1 MMHVTQSAT
10 VGREEFIFET
20 GKIAKQAHGSVTV
33 RVGDTLV
40 LVTACRSPE
49 PRSGVDFLP
58 LSCDYIE
65 KGYAAGRIPGS
76 YFRREARPSTP
87 EILTARLTDRPIRP
101 LFPDGYHYELQ
112 VISQVYSADNST
124 DPSILSING
133 ASAALMISDI
143 PFAGP
148 VAAVRVGMNDGA
160 FIANPNAEEMEGN
173 DLDLV
178 VAVGPEGILMVEG
191 DANFLSEAQIVD
203 ALIFAEEAC
212 KPLMAA
218 QMELQKQVGKPKH
231 SFEPP
236 KVDEELYNKIKA
248 SVEGSLN
255 DAIRIKE
262 KLSRYETLDTIKA
275 AVVAELGGEEGELA
289 GKVSAYFGSIKKKA
303 VRTMMISEKSRIDGR
318 DYTTVRPIDTE
329 TAILPRAHGSSLFTR
344 GETQALASVTL
355 GTAYDEQKL
364 ETLSGT
370 VQRRFMLHYNFLP
383 FCVGEARFLRG
394 TSRRELGHGMLAE
407 RGLQRAI
414 QMDDFPYTV
423 RVVSE
428 IMESNG
434 SSSMATVCSG
444 SMALMSAGVPLSGA
458 VGGVAMGLI
467 KEGDDI
473 VILTDI
479 LGDEDHL
486 GDMDFKVIGSADGI
500 SGLQMDCKIDCLDRA
515 TMIAALEQAR
525 EARLHIIAEMN
536 KTIEVS
542 ADDISEYAPRVY
554 MFLINPDRIRDLIG
568 PGGKHIR
575 QIQADTDTKI
585 EVDDDG
591 TVRVSAVDAPTAHE
605 AIAMV
610 KNYTQEP
617 EVGETYM
624 GKVVKVVDFGAFV
637 NIMPGTDG
645 LVHISELAH
654 RRVGKVEDVL
664 REGDEVYVKCIGMER
679 GKVKLSR
686 KAALSEEDAAAEA
699 EAAAAQQP
707 SN

>member
-1 MMHVTQSAT
+1 MHVTQTAK

-33 RVGDTLV
+33 RVGDTFV
-40 LVTACRSPE
+40 LVTACRSSA
-49 PRSGVDFLP
+49 PRAGADFLP

-101 LFPDGYHYELQ
+101 LFPEGYYYELQ
-112 VISQVYSADNST
+112 VISQVYSADNIN
-124 DPSILSING
+124 DPSILSLNG

-148 VAAVRVGMNDGA
+148 VAAVRVGMNDGE
-160 FIANPNAEEMEGN
+160 FVANPTFEEMEGN

-218 QMELQKQVGKPKH
+218 QVELQKQVGKEKH
-231 SFEPP
+231 HFEPP
-236 KVDEELYNKIKA
+236 QVDEELYNKVKA
-248 SVEGSLN
+248 LVEAPLN
-255 DAIRIKE
+255 DAIRIDE
-262 KLSRYETLDTIKA
+262 KMLRYGTMDEIKGNA
-275 AVVAELGGEEGELA
+275 VAELGGEDGERA
-289 GKVSAYFGSIKKKA
+289 GEVSSCFGSIKKKA
-303 VRTMMISEKSRIDGR
+303 VRSMMISEKTRIDGR
-318 DYTTVRPIDTE
+318 DFVTVRPIATE
-329 TAILPRAHGSSLFTR
+329 TAVLPRAHGSSLFTR

-407 RGLQRAI
+407 RGLSRAI
-414 QMDDFPYTV
+414 QMNDFPYTI

-444 SMALMSAGVPLSGA
+444 SMALMSAGVPLTA
-458 VGGVAMGLI
+458 PVGGVAMGLI
-467 KEGDDI
+467 KEGDDL
-473 VILTDI
+473 VVLTDI

-486 GDMDFKVIGSADGI
+486 GDMDFKVIGSPDGI
-500 SGLQMDCKIDCLDRA
+500 SGLQMDCKINGLDRA
-515 TMIAALEQAR
+515 TLVEALEQAR
-525 EARLHIIAEMN
+525 QARLHILDEMA
-536 KTIEVS
+536 KTIENS

-554 MFLINPDRIRDLIG
+554 TLLINPDRIRDLIG

-591 TVRVSAVDAPTAHE
+591 TVRVSAVDSVTAHE

-654 RRVGKVEDVL
+654 RRVAKVEDVL

-699 EAAAAQQP
+699 EAAAAAQQP

>member
-1 MMHVTQSAT
+1 
-10 VGREEFIFET
+10 
-20 GKIAKQAHGSVTV
+20 
-33 RVGDTLV
+33 
-40 LVTACRSPE
+40 
-49 PRSGVDFLP
+49 
-58 LSCDYIE
+58 
-65 KGYAAGRIPGS
+65 
-76 YFRREARPSTP
+76 
-87 EILTARLTDRPIRP
+87 
-101 LFPDGYHYELQ
+101 
-112 VISQVYSADNST
+112 
-124 DPSILSING
+124 
-133 ASAALMISDI
+133 
-143 PFAGP
+143 
-148 VAAVRVGMNDGA
+148 
-160 FIANPNAEEMEGN
+160 
-173 DLDLV
+173 LV

-218 QMELQKQVGKPKH
+218 QMELQKQVGKTKH

-236 KVDEELYNKIKA
+236 QVDEELYNKIKA

-444 SMALMSAGVPLSGA
+444 S
-458 VGGVAMGLI
+458 
-467 KEGDDI
+467 K
-473 VILTDI
+473 
-479 LGDEDHL
+479 
-486 GDMDFKVIGSADGI
+486 
-500 SGLQMDCKIDCLDRA
+500 
-515 TMIAALEQAR
+515 
-525 EARLHIIAEMN
+525 
-536 KTIEVS
+536 
-542 ADDISEYAPRVY
+542 
-554 MFLINPDRIRDLIG
+554 
-568 PGGKHIR
+568 
-575 QIQADTDTKI
+575 
-585 EVDDDG
+585 
-591 TVRVSAVDAPTAHE
+591 
-605 AIAMV
+605 
-610 KNYTQEP
+610 
-617 EVGETYM
+617 
-624 GKVVKVVDFGAFV
+624 
-637 NIMPGTDG
+637 
-645 LVHISELAH
+645 
-654 RRVGKVEDVL
+654 
-664 REGDEVYVKCIGMER
+664 
-679 GKVKLSR
+679 
-686 KAALSEEDAAAEA
+686 
-699 EAAAAQQP
+699 
-707 SN
+707 

>member
-554 MFLINPDRIRDLIG
+554 TLLINPDRIRDLIG

>member
-1 MMHVTQSAT
+1 
-10 VGREEFIFET
+10 
-20 GKIAKQAHGSVTV
+20 
-33 RVGDTLV
+33 
-40 LVTACRSPE
+40 
-49 PRSGVDFLP
+49 VDFLP

-275 AVVAELGGEEGELA
+275 AAVAELGGEDGELA

-554 MFLINPDRIRDLIG
+554 TLLINPDRIRDLIG

>member
-1 MMHVTQSAT
+1 
-10 VGREEFIFET
+10 
-20 GKIAKQAHGSVTV
+20 
-33 RVGDTLV
+33 
-40 LVTACRSPE
+40 
-49 PRSGVDFLP
+49 VDFLP

-212 KPLMAA
+212 KPLMDA
-218 QMELQKQVGKPKH
+218 QMELQKQVGKTKH

-236 KVDEELYNKIKA
+236 QVDEELYNKIKA

-554 MFLINPDRIRDLIG
+554 TLLINPDRIRDLIG

>member
-1 MMHVTQSAT
+1 MHVTQTAT
-10 VGREEFIFET
+10 VGREEFVFET

-33 RVGDTLV
+33 RVGDTFV

-49 PRSGVDFLP
+49 PRAGVDFLP

-112 VISQVYSADNST
+112 VISQVYSADNIN

-148 VAAVRVGMNDGA
+148 VAAVRVGMNDGE
-160 FIANPNAEEMEGN
+160 FVANPTFEEMEGN

-191 DANFLSEAQIVD
+191 DANFLTEAQIVD

-218 QMELQKQVGKPKH
+218 QIELQKQAGKEKH

-236 KVDEELYNKIKA
+236 QVDEDLYNKVKA
-248 SVEGSLN
+248 LVEAPLN

-262 KLSRYETLDTIKA
+262 KMLRYSTMDEIKSNA
-275 AVVAELGGEEGELA
+275 VAELGGEEGELA
-289 GKVSAYFGSIKKKA
+289 GKVSSYFGSVKKKA
-303 VRTMMISEKSRIDGR
+303 VRSMMISEKTRIDGR
-318 DYTTVRPIDTE
+318 DFVTVRPIDTE
-329 TAILPRAHGSSLFTR
+329 TAVLPRAHGSSLFTR
-344 GETQALASVTL
+344 GETQAMASVTL

-364 ETLSGT
+364 ETLAGT

-407 RGLQRAI
+407 RGLARAI
-414 QMDDFPYTV
+414 QMDEFPYTV

-444 SMALMSAGVPLSGA
+444 SMALMSAGVPLSA
-458 VGGVAMGLI
+458 PVGGVAMGLI

-473 VILTDI
+473 VVLTDI

-486 GDMDFKVIGSADGI
+486 GDMDFKVIGSPDGI
-500 SGLQMDCKIDCLDRA
+500 SGLQMDCKIDGLDRA
-515 TMIAALEQAR
+515 TMIEALEQAR
-525 EARLHIIAEMN
+525 QARIHILGEMA
-536 KTIEVS
+536 KTIELS

-554 MFLINPDRIRDLIG
+554 TLLINPDRIRDLIG

-591 TVRVSAVDAPTAHE
+591 TVRVSAVDAATAHE
-605 AIAMV
+605 AIGMI

-654 RRVGKVEDVL
+654 RRVAKVEDVL

-699 EAAAAQQP
+699 EAAEAAQQA